1 MQHSWKLKAGIIALT
16 IMIQAGPA
24 AARGGN
30 CEELP
35 LAADALVA
43 AMDASQTLFDTL
55 QTLDAELAIIG
66 RVGSDLS
73 GRGLKYSHAAFV
85 WRDHPKGRWSVV
97 HLLNLCG
104 DDTGGL
110 FEQGLLNFFLDDP
123 FRLDVKL
130 LVPTP
135 DLQKGIV
142 REIRSAR
149 ALRLF
154 QPEYSILANPWAA
167 RYQNSNQWLIEVTA
181 LAQAG
186 AVHAVPPARAAAQD
200 WLRAHDFRG
209 TTIYV
214 SPLEQLFGGLFQA
227 NLRFD
232 DHPQH
237 ARMRGA
243 YEVVTV
249 RAVEDYLARTGGLSL
264 SRELISPVLPPP
276 ALAVR

>member
-1 MQHSWKLKAGIIALT
+1 MRQSWKMMAGSIVLAFL
-16 IMIQAGPA
+16 IQAGPA

-30 CEELP
+30 CATQP
-35 LAADALVA
+35 LAADALAA

-55 QTLDAELAIIG
+55 QRLDAELAIIG
-66 RVGSDLS
+66 RYGSDLS
-73 GRGLKYSHAAFV
+73 NRGLKYSHAAFV

-123 FRLDVKL
+123 FRLDIKL
-130 LVPTP
+130 LVPAP
-135 DLQKGIV
+135 ELQKGIV
-142 REIRSAR
+142 REISSAR
-149 ALRLF
+149 AFRLF
-154 QPEYSILANPWAA
+154 QPEYSILANPWAS
-167 RYQNSNQWLIEVTA
+167 RYQNSNQWLMEVTA

-186 AVHAVPPARAAAQD
+186 AVHAVPPARTVAQD
-200 WLRAHDFRG
+200 WLRRHNFQG

-214 SPLEQLFGGLFQA
+214 SPLEQMFGGLFQA

-232 DHPQH
+232 DHPQG

-249 RAVEDYLARTGGLSL
+249 RAVEEYLQRTGGLSL
-264 SRELISPVLPPP
+264 ARELISPVLPPP
-276 ALAVR
+276 ALATR

>member
-1 MQHSWKLKAGIIALT
+1 MQHSWKLMAGIIALT
-16 IMIQAGPA
+16 IMVQAGPA
-24 AARGGN
+24 AAHGGN

-104 DDTGGL
+104 DGTGGL
-110 FEQGLLNFFLDDP
+110 FEQGLVNFFLDDP

-154 QPEYSILANPWAA
+154 QPEYSIWLCT
-167 RYQNSNQWLIEVTA
+167 SLKFNQL
-181 LAQAG
+181 
-186 AVHAVPPARAAAQD
+186 
-200 WLRAHDFRG
+200 
-209 TTIYV
+209 
-214 SPLEQLFGGLFQA
+214 
-227 NLRFD
+227 
-232 DHPQH
+232 
-237 ARMRGA
+237 
-243 YEVVTV
+243 
-249 RAVEDYLARTGGLSL
+249 VEP
-264 SRELISPVLPPP
+264 SRNRLPPRISFAGTGLRSTACWISRRNSRP
-276 ALAVR
+276 RDRDVRRLKRKVYSSR

>member
-1 MQHSWKLKAGIIALT
+1 MLALL
-16 IMIQAGPA
+16 IYAGPA

-30 CEELP
+30 CETLP
-35 LAADALVA
+35 LAADALSA
-43 AMDASQTLFDTL
+43 AMDASQALFDTL
-55 QTLDAELAIIG
+55 QSLDAELAIIG

-73 GRGLKYSHAAFV
+73 NRGLKYSHAAFV

-123 FRLDVKL
+123 FRLDIKL

-135 DLQKGIV
+135 ELQKGIV
-142 REIRSAR
+142 REIGSAR

-154 QPEYSILANPWAA
+154 QPQYSILASPWAS
-167 RYQNSNQWLIEVTA
+167 RYQNSNQWLMEVTA

-186 AVHAVPPARAAAQD
+186 AVHAVPPTRMAAQD
-200 WLRAHDFRG
+200 WLRQKNFQG
-209 TTIYV
+209 TTIFV
-214 SPLEQLFGGLFQA
+214 SPLEQMFGGLFQA

-232 DHPQH
+232 DHPQR

-276 ALAVR
+276 ALARH